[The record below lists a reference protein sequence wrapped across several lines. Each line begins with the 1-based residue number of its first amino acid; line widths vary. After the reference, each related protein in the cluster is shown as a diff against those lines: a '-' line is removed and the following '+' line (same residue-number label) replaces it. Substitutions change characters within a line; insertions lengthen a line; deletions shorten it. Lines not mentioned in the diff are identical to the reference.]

1 MKTLVILTGT
11 GRSGTSLLANK
22 LDKEGV
28 YLGTDL
34 LDADNSNLYGYY
46 EDKKLLELNKH
57 IFEKLS
63 LNKILP
69 VKKKYFELENYNYC
83 RRHIKQFLETLD
95 FRKSN
100 LIAIKDP
107 KISNILGLWLSCI
120 NKTEINTKIVICY
133 RNFQDFEISYNKTV
147 SNDELT
153 AINIWSCRNLQ
164 AFYDLFINN
173 FDFEIFDFDNYKKD
187 ESEFNKILKFIKSP
201 FKKRDTFTYDNS
213 KKILSF
219 DVQSF
224 DNKIKNYNQKKI
236 DYNNFGEYIIN
247 SYDTYIKSDYFI
259 KKYYKIYQENLKLK
273 KINKIIN
280 KSLSLAL
287 QNNNF
292 LNYKL
297 EDYIFDEKNEN
308 KNLTKKFRNR
318 VFFSE
323 KNILNPLKKILKKK
337 IYIFLNQKK

>member
-1 MKTLVILTGT
+1 MNTLVILTGT

-22 LDKEGV
+22 LEKEGA
-28 YLGTDL
+28 YFGSDT

-46 EDKKLLELNKH
+46 EDKKLLELNNH
-57 IFEKLS
+57 IFKILS

-69 VKKKYFELENYNYC
+69 VKKKYFNLEDYNYC
-83 RRHIKQFLETLD
+83 RRLIRSYLKTLD

-120 NKTEINTKIVICY
+120 NKIEINTKIVICY
-133 RNFQDFEISYNKTV
+133 RNFQDFEVSYNKTV

-153 AINIWSCRNLQ
+153 AMNIWTCRNLQ

-173 FDFEIFDFDNYKKD
+173 FDFEIFNFDNFKKD
-187 ESEFNKILKFIKSP
+187 ENEFNKILKFIKSP
-201 FKKRDTFTYDNS
+201 FKKRESFTYNNS
-213 KKILSF
+213 KTILSF
-219 DVQSF
+219 DAQSF
-224 DNKIKNYNQKKI
+224 DDKIKNYNQKKI

-259 KKYYKIYQENLKLK
+259 KKYYKVYEENLKFK
-273 KINKIIN
+273 KTNKIIN
-280 KSLSLAL
+280 KSLDLAL

-297 EDYIFDEKNEN
+297 GDYIFDEKNIN
-308 KNLTKKFRNR
+308 KNLTKEFRNR
-318 VFFSE
+318 AFSGQ
-323 KNILNPLKKILKKK
+323 INPLNLLKKNLK
-337 IYIFLNQKK
+337 KMIYIFLNQKK